1 MVADIFYPIFTL
13 KITMLAYF
21 IQKKKKKKK
30 WGPCPHQSITLDP
43 LVGLQLP
50 FAKKDDATIFFLDY
64 PLAAYCSYI
73 LLDIYCSGSRNL
85 CYRM

>member
-21 IQKKKKKKK
+21 IQKKKKK